1 MAVKNLDV
9 TVLDMDDNPVPKEK
23 GIPLLLKDVA
33 ITALNGN
40 YADEQSLSGEEKF
53 KRFDLAMKVNK
64 GGEQDYT
71 PEEIVLIK
79 RIIGKAYGPLI
90 VGRAFEVL
98 NA

>member
-9 TVLDMDDNPVPKEK
+9 TVLDMDDNPVQKEK